1 MCRSYLF
8 DKLWEFPWY
17 IYIAVV
23 SLVLKLNVKFILQP
37 GANLVL
43 PPNYQ
48 LPPGTMLVKNEQGQ
62 LMLVTQQQA
71 QAYKVQAR
79 VSASLNVPG

>member
-1 MCRSYLF
+1 MFTMFSKRPSKICDSALPF
-8 DKLWEFPWY
+8 
-17 IYIAVV
+17 
-23 SLVLKLNVKFILQP
+23 QP
-37 GANLVL
+37 GTNIVL

-71 QAYKVQAR
+71 QTFKVPTR
-79 VSASLNVPG
+79 VCTKE

>member
-1 MCRSYLF
+1 LY
-8 DKLWEFPWY
+8 
-17 IYIAVV
+17 
-23 SLVLKLNVKFILQP
+23 LQP
-37 GANLVL
+37 GTNLVL

-71 QAYKVQAR
+71 QAYKVQTR
-79 VSASLNVPG
+79 VSKTPREKQLENWKFEK